1 MTTTT
6 TGTLFATS
14 ADGTEI
20 AYDVTRP
27 ESGDAPALV
36 IVEGAMCQ
44 RSMGVGKTLKDQLS
58 QRFSVHCYDRRGRGE
73 SGQGPHSSTS
83 TGASAT
89 QREVEDLA
97 AVLEAAGGNP
107 FVLGASSGGV
117 LALEAARQGLP
128 MKRLAVYEAPF
139 ILDETHAPNDPDL
152 GERTRALVEAGRRG
166 EAVKL
171 FMRVVG
177 APRPMVA
184 VMPLFPVWKQII
196 GIAHTLPH
204 DYAIVLPFQ
213 QGRPLPDGYYARVEP
228 ETLVIAGG
236 KSPEYMRNA
245 QAAIAAQLPHGRL
258 EVLPGQTHMVKARAT
273 VPVVV
278 EHFLG

>member
-6 TGTLFATS
+6 NGTQFTQS

-20 AYDVTRP
+20 AYDTTG
-27 ESGDAPALV
+27 SGPALV

-44 RSMGVGKTLKDQLS
+44 RSMGVGRTLTDSLED
-58 QRFSVHCYDRRGRGE
+58 RFTVYCYDRRGRGE
-73 SGQGPHSSTS
+73 SGP
-83 TGASAT
+83 GASAYEV
-89 QREVEDLA
+89 QREVEDLV
-97 AVLEAAGGNP
+97 AVLEAAGGNA
-107 FVLGASSGGV
+107 FVLGASSGGA
-117 LALEAARQGLP
+117 LALEAARQGAP
-128 MKRLAVYEAPF
+128 IARLAVYEAPF
-139 ILDETHAPNDPDL
+139 IVDDTHAPNDPAL
-152 GERTRALVEAGRRG
+152 GERTRALVEDGRRG

-184 VMPLFPVWKQII
+184 VMSLLPVWKKIT
-196 GIAHTLPH
+196 GIAHTLPN
-204 DYAIVLPFQ
+204 DYEIVLPFQ
-213 QGRPLPDGYYARVEP
+213 QGRPLPDGYYAAVSP
-228 ETLVIAGG
+228 ETVVIAGG

-258 EVLPGQTHMVKARAT
+258 VTLPGQTHMVKARAT
-273 VPVVV
+273 TPVLL